1 MKTSVQYF
9 KLLFLNTL
17 LTGLMTAIC
26 ILISF
31 QLGWAD
37 TGDHTT
43 DTGMLQI
50 GLIIL
55 HIILNYL
62 LITKPKK
69 YGVICFLIV
78 NVFIISLY
86 VAIWVFLK
94 GPIFGYYDN

>member
-1 MKTSVQYF
+1 MKKSVQYF

-17 LTGLMTAIC
+17 LTGLMTASC

-37 TGDHTT
+37 TGDHIT

-55 HIILNYL
+55 HIILNSL

-78 NVFIISLY
+78 NAFIISLY
-86 VAIWVFLK
+86 VAIWVFFK
-94 GPIFGYYDN
+94 GPIFGYYDS